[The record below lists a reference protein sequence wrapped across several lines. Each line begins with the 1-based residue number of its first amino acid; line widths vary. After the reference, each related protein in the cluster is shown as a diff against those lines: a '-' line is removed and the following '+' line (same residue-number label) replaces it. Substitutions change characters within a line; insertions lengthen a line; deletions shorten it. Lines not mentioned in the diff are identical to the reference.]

1 MTDRHW
7 RVALTVFGWMLLLQ
21 SALGLASGVLGLLA
35 RGLLSPGDIGA
46 GVVGAGELV
55 PGYEAL
61 PGLVAMLDIA
71 LRAGLAVNAAQ
82 LAGAVGLL
90 RRRKWGWYVTVIV
103 HVLVAGGLF
112 AFLPTVFGTV
122 LTVAAPN
129 ESPVMPWLLSLLAVL
144 PALAVVG
151 FLLLTP
157 VVRQFEAAP
166 APGKP

>member
-7 RVALTVFGWMLLLQ
+7 RVALTVFGWLLLLQ

-35 RGLLSPGDIGA
+35 RGLLASGGVGA
-46 GVVGAGELV
+46 GVAGAGELV
-55 PGYEAL
+55 PGFEAL

-71 LRAGLAVNAAQ
+71 LRAGLAFNAAQ
-82 LAGAVGLL
+82 VAGAVGLL
-90 RRRKWGWYVTVIV
+90 GRRKWGWYVTVIV
-103 HVLVAGGLF
+103 HILVAGGLF
-112 AFLPTVFGTV
+112 VFLPTVFGSV

-129 ESPVMPWLLSLLAVL
+129 ESPLMPWVLSLLAVL

-157 VVRQFEAAP
+157 VVGQFESRRGTA
-166 APGKP
+166 